1 MTMITSLL
9 DDNDGGDNDG
19 GNDDDDN
26 DNGVFDDVD
35 VDANVRVDIFT
46 LFLYS
51 IGAFVP
57 IDASVDHW
65 LWCTVLNVI
74 V

>member
-1 MTMITSLL
+1 MTMIMSLL
-9 DDNDGGDNDG
+9 DDDDG
-19 GNDDDDN
+19 GNDDDDV
-26 DNGVFDDVD
+26 DNGVFDDVDDFD

-51 IGAFVP
+51 IGVFVP

-65 LWCTVLNVI
+65 HWCTILTVI